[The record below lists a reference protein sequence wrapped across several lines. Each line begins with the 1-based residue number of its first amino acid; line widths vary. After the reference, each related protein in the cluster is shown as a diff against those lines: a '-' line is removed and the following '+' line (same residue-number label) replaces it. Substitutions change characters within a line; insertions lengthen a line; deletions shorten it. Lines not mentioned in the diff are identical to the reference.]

1 MPPPANRR
9 RFFSEHDH
17 AHYLYGK
24 ALYWMERDDRR
35 ARMFAQRILPLL
47 ATVRGVF
54 KSIPGC
60 EMAAL
65 AAELD
70 GDWQT
75 ATRHRRKAI
84 ALIGLVRELA
94 PTEAPIARR
103 AILRD
108 YSPAKLA
115 SAYDLLARCYRYRGN
130 LMESSVLLE
139 RSQEICDA
147 YRIPFKGA
155 HLIKEIE
162 EARQSDGSFVGR
174 AWNQR
179 LVEIAG
185 AHGAR
190 FVREDAVRGA
200 IARGELS

>member
-1 MPPPANRR
+1 MSPPVSRR
-9 RFFSEHDH
+9 KFFSDYDH

-24 ALYWMERDDRR
+24 ALHWIGRDQRR
-35 ARMFAQRILPLL
+35 ARLFAQRIPPLL
-47 ATVRGVF
+47 AAVRGVF

-60 EMAAL
+60 EMASL

-70 GDWQT
+70 SDWNV
-75 ATRHRRKAI
+75 ATRYRRKAI
-84 ALIGLVRELA
+84 SLIELIRGLA
-94 PTEAPIARR
+94 PAEAPIARR

-115 SAYDLLARCYRYRGN
+115 SAYDLLARCYRHRRK
-130 LMESSVLLE
+130 LMESSALLE
-139 RSQEICDA
+139 RSREICA
-147 YRIPFKGA
+147 AHRIPFKGA
-155 HLIKEIE
+155 HLVKEIE
-162 EARQSDGSFVGR
+162 EARQSDRASVGR
-174 AWNQR
+174 AWLQR